1 MWESYE
7 PLAVANW
14 SNLTVWAASTVANAS
29 SVVFNEPLNVEK
41 SVVEV
46 IVTWDEPETTPLVE
60 STFPRNEPV
69 NEPDNDVDGSA
80 IEEPLESVATV
91 CNLPSVTFKIIIFP
105 LTASDTL
112 TSLVTTGARL
122 PEASFNV
129 NAPAVLIPI
138 EPPGILIVLLL
149 K

>member
-46 IVTWDEPETTPLVE
+46 IVTWDEPETKVGL
-60 STFPRNEPV
+60 ST
-69 NEPDNDVDGSA
+69 
-80 IEEPLESVATV
+80 I
-91 CNLPSVTFKIIIFP
+91 
-105 LTASDTL
+105 
-112 TSLVTTGARL
+112 
-122 PEASFNV
+122 
-129 NAPAVLIPI
+129 
-138 EPPGILIVLLL
+138 
-149 K
+149 